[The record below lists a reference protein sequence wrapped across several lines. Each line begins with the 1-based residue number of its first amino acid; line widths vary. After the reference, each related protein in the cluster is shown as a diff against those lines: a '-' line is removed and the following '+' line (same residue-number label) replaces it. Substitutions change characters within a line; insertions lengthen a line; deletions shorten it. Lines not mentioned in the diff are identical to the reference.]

1 MARGKSKVV
10 TIPKM
15 PDPQAT
21 RKPRSTDPRYVDGQK
36 ILVEAMSY
44 LAKTD
49 PDGNRDAVSLLS
61 EHFRTNFRMSDRPST
76 NS

>member
-1 MARGKSKVV
+1 MPTKRTSKVV
-10 TIPKM
+10 TIPKV
-15 PDPQAT
+15 PNPKA
-21 RKPRSTDPRYVDGQK
+21 RKPRNSDPRYVDGQK

-61 EHFRTNFRMSDRPST
+61 EHFRTNFRMSDRPQQ
-76 NS
+76 

>member
-1 MARGKSKVV
+1 MARGTSKVV

-15 PDPQAT
+15 PNPT
-21 RKPRSTDPRYVDGQK
+21 RKPRNTDPRYVDGQK

-61 EHFRTNFRMSDRPST
+61 EHFRTNFRMSDRPQH
-76 NS
+76 

>member
-1 MARGKSKVV
+1 MARGKTKVV

-15 PDPQAT
+15 PNPKA

-61 EHFRTNFRMSDRPST
+61 EHFRTNFRMSDRPQA
-76 NS
+76 

>member
-1 MARGKSKVV
+1 MARGSKVV
-10 TIPKM
+10 TIPKL
-15 PDPQAT
+15 PTPKAKRT
-21 RKPRSTDPRYVDGQK
+21 PRSSDPRYVDGQK

-61 EHFRTNFRMSDRPST
+61 EHFRTNFRMSDRPESIRT
-76 NS
+76 

>member
-1 MARGKSKVV
+1 MARRTSKVV
-10 TIPKM
+10 TIPKL
-15 PDPQAT
+15 PNPKAA

-36 ILVEAMSY
+36 MLVGAMQY

-61 EHFRTNFRMSDRPST
+61 EHFRTNFRMSDRPVV
-76 NS
+76 

>member
-1 MARGKSKVV
+1 
-10 TIPKM
+10 M
-15 PDPQAT
+15 PDPKAT

-61 EHFRTNFRMSDRPST
+61 EHFRTNFRMSDRPQH
-76 NS
+76 